1 LEINFNA
8 IITQKDNKVEI
19 SSNIDGIDE
28 KFFNENIKNKNCD
41 EININNNKYWVIK
54 KNNIYIIDKFECFNN
69 KITEHKNN
77 ALYDSLTGCYN
88 KKEIQIFIE
97 KLLYTYLRYKKEP
110 FSLLMIDIDFFKK
123 INDTY
128 GHLAG
133 DKALKEMTKIV
144 FSLIRQSDFF
154 GRYGGEEFLLVLPN
168 TKITGAI
175 KLAKRIKDSIENYIF
190 KFDKNDIKFTV
201 SIGVTSVGLNDDY
214 ESLISRVD
222 EALYE
227 AKNKGRNRI
236 EYR

>member
-1 LEINFNA
+1 MEINFDA
-8 IITQKDNKVEI
+8 VITEKDNKVEI
-19 SSNIDGIDE
+19 LSNIDGIDE
-28 KFFNENIKNKNCD
+28 KFFNQNIKDKKCD
-41 EININNNKYWVIK
+41 EININNNKYWVIQK
-54 KNNIYIIDKFECFNN
+54 GNIYIIDKFKCFDD
-69 KITEHKNN
+69 KIKN
-77 ALYDSLTGCYN
+77 ALYDALTGCYN
-88 KKEIQIFIE
+88 KKETQIFIE

-154 GRYGGEEFLLVLPN
+154 GRYGGEEFLLVLPS

-175 KLAKRIKDSIENYIF
+175 KLAKRIKDSIENHIF
-190 KFDKNDIKFTV
+190 EFDKNDIKFTV

-227 AKNKGRNRI
+227 AKHKGRNRI

>member
-1 LEINFNA
+1 LKVNFDAVITEKNNKIEIL
-8 IITQKDNKVEI
+8 
-19 SSNIDGIDE
+19 SNIDGIDE

-41 EININNNKYWVIK
+41 EININNNKYWVIQK
-54 KNNIYIIDKFECFNN
+54 DNIYIIDKFKCFDD
-69 KITEHKNN
+69 KIKN
-77 ALYDSLTGCYN
+77 ALYDALTGCYN
-88 KKEIQIFIE
+88 KKETQIFIE
-97 KLLYTYLRYKKEP
+97 KLLYTYLRYKKDP
-110 FSLLMIDIDFFKK
+110 FSLIMIDIDFFKK

-175 KLAKRIKDSIENYIF
+175 KLAKRIKDSIENHIF
-190 KFDKNDIKFTV
+190 EFDKYKIKFTV

-214 ESLISRVD
+214 KSLISRVD

-227 AKNKGRNRI
+227 AKHKGRNRI

>member
-1 LEINFNA
+1 MEINFDA
-8 IITQKDNKVEI
+8 VITEKDNKVEI
-19 SSNIDGIDE
+19 LSNIDGIDE
-28 KFFNENIKNKNCD
+28 KFFNQNIKDKKCD
-41 EININNNKYWVIK
+41 EININNNKYWVIQK
-54 KNNIYIIDKFECFNN
+54 DNIYIIDKFKCFDD
-69 KITEHKNN
+69 KIKN
-77 ALYDSLTGCYN
+77 ALYDALTGCYN
-88 KKEIQIFIE
+88 KKETQIFIE
-97 KLLYTYLRYKKEP
+97 KLLYTYLRYKKDP
-110 FSLLMIDIDFFKK
+110 FSLIMIDIDFFKK

-175 KLAKRIKDSIENYIF
+175 KLAKRIKDSIENHIF
-190 KFDKNDIKFTV
+190 EFDKYKIKFTV

-214 ESLISRVD
+214 KSLISRVD

-227 AKNKGRNRI
+227 AKHKGRNRI